1 MNKRFDKFER
11 IVRASSVYHYA
22 LRREFQGRNLCSE
35 IQHASERLFCSENFS
50 DATFAAFKIIE
61 NKVRRLSNVE
71 EQNFRS
77 VINKAFNPNRP
88 IIRFDTDNG
97 VQEGYKFLFTGAMLG
112 IRNPRAHNQLVETKD
127 QCLEYLSLASL
138 LLRELDSATVVK
150 YP

>member
-1 MNKRFDKFER
+1 MNKRVDKFER

-35 IQHASERLFCSENFS
+35 IQQASERLFCSENFS

-77 VINKAFNPNRP
+77 VINQWFGQN
-88 IIRFDTDNG
+88 
-97 VQEGYKFLFTGAMLG
+97 
-112 IRNPRAHNQLVETKD
+112 
-127 QCLEYLSLASL
+127 
-138 LLRELDSATVVK
+138 
-150 YP
+150 